1 MTAAVEPERVVRRRG
16 ARLAA
21 AAGVGFLALAVLSSF
36 LPGGGGQGGGSP
48 SSSYS
53 NRPDGTSA
61 WAELLSRF
69 NRRVDRLRGDLA
81 SSVLDPGTAVGVLH
95 APRLPG

>member
-1 MTAAVEPERVVRRRG
+1 MTDPNRRQPQNRRR
-16 ARLAA
+16 AVRWALS
-21 AAGVGFLALAVLSSF
+21 AGVTLLALLALSSF

-53 NRPDGTSA
+53 DRADGVSA

-69 NRRVDRLRGDLA
+69 GRHVDRLRGDLEP
-81 SSVLDPGTAVGVLH
+81 SVLDPGSDGTWCSMRPA
-95 APRLPG
+95 